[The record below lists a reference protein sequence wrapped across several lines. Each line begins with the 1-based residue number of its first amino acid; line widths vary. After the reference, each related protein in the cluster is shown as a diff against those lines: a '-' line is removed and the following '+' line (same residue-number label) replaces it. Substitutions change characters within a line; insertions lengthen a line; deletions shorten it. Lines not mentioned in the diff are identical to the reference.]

1 MTAEAHALA
10 KLGLVELPA
19 NERSDPIVV
28 LGPKHFQRQH
38 HGATGGPGP
47 RDDAAPQ
54 SQRAF
59 LRLWQRMVVS
69 AQRYFAQK
77 HRSDAGFFGSPSGPE
92 GTVPQGAVVPM
103 RIAAQPRVLEA
114 KGRSCLLIKPFEAEA
129 LEPGERSTVAH
140 SKGRKLRVALRKGET
155 RVRIDA
161 IALLIVLLAAGFA
174 VTPPA
179 TGEEPGG
186 QPPESAPEAPIV
198 RKSDAKARSPESPP
212 AVAGVTTLTAEGAEA
227 QGVVSLQLE
236 EVLRQVLSKNAQIRE
251 SEGDVDIARAQR
263 ERARA
268 AGYPRGEAMIVGAA
282 VPEET
287 GDAINSV
294 TNLSKWGPFVRV
306 SAQLFQPLFTFG
318 QLGGYRNA
326 ADSQIAA
333 KASLADAKRNSVV
346 LMAKE
351 YYYSFAMARELEK
364 LVEGLVG
371 FLEEAVSTAEG
382 SSGKKKRDA
391 VKPHDLYR
399 LKVALEDLR
408 QKKLMASAAV
418 KTARRAVEWVSAT
431 PKIDLNGVRLE
442 PERHVLKPLEEYVRL
457 AKETRPELKALAA
470 GQAARASLRDA
481 KRAQSYPTIFVG
493 GFIAIPW
500 APTRQ
505 KQNSVFANDPF
516 NQMAG
521 GGGIGL
527 RFDLEFARHS
537 AEAAEEQAELMKLK
551 ATADYAAPGIELE
564 VRKAYWEVEQG
575 REGLALATKRRDLA
589 KRWFVSN
596 AMGWSVGVTPAKD
609 LLEALQGEG
618 EAKQNYIQTVFA
630 LNMALGKLSQAVG
643 KEVTEL
649 KYR

>member
-1 MTAEAHALA
+1 
-10 KLGLVELPA
+10 
-19 NERSDPIVV
+19 
-28 LGPKHFQRQH
+28 
-38 HGATGGPGP
+38 
-47 RDDAAPQ
+47 
-54 SQRAF
+54 
-59 LRLWQRMVVS
+59 
-69 AQRYFAQK
+69 
-77 HRSDAGFFGSPSGPE
+77 
-92 GTVPQGAVVPM
+92 M
-103 RIAAQPRVLEA
+103 RIAAEPRVLEA
-114 KGRSCLLIKPFEAEA
+114 ERRKCLLIKPFEAEA

-140 SKGRKLRVALRKGET
+140 GKARKLRVALRKGET

-161 IALLIVLLAAGFA
+161 IALFIVLLAAGFA

-179 TGEEPGG
+179 TAEEPAG
-186 QPPESAPEAPIV
+186 QTAESAPEAPID
-198 RKSDAKARSPESPP
+198 RETDAEARSPESPP
-212 AVAGVTTLTAEGAEA
+212 AVAGETTMTLTAEGAEA
-227 QGVVSLQLE
+227 QGAVSLQLE

-268 AGYPRGEAMIVGAA
+268 AGYPRGEAMILGAA

-346 LMAKE
+346 LTAKE

-371 FLEEAVSTAEG
+371 FLEEAVSAAEE
-382 SSGKKKRDA
+382 SSKKKKRDA

-399 LKVALEDLR
+399 LKVVLEDLR
-408 QKKLMASAAV
+408 QKKLMASAGL

-431 PKIDLNGVRLE
+431 PKIELNGVRLE
-442 PERHVLKPLEEYVRL
+442 PERHVLKPLDEYVRL

-596 AMGWSVGVTPAKD
+596 AMGWSVGVTQAKD

>member
-1 MTAEAHALA
+1 
-10 KLGLVELPA
+10 
-19 NERSDPIVV
+19 
-28 LGPKHFQRQH
+28 
-38 HGATGGPGP
+38 
-47 RDDAAPQ
+47 
-54 SQRAF
+54 
-59 LRLWQRMVVS
+59 
-69 AQRYFAQK
+69 
-77 HRSDAGFFGSPSGPE
+77 
-92 GTVPQGAVVPM
+92 M
-103 RIAAQPRVLEA
+103 RIAAEPRVLEA
-114 KGRSCLLIKPFEAEA
+114 ERRKCLLIKPFEAEA

-140 SKGRKLRVALRKGET
+140 GKARKLRVALRKGET

-161 IALLIVLLAAGFA
+161 IALFIVLLAAGFA

-179 TGEEPGG
+179 TAEEPAG
-186 QPPESAPEAPIV
+186 QTAESAPEAPID
-198 RKSDAKARSPESPP
+198 RETDAEARSPESPP
-212 AVAGVTTLTAEGAEA
+212 AVAGETTMTLTAEGAEA
-227 QGVVSLQLE
+227 QGAVSLQLE

-268 AGYPRGEAMIVGAA
+268 AGYPRGEAMILGAA

-346 LMAKE
+346 LTAKE

-371 FLEEAVSTAEG
+371 FLEEAVSAAEE
-382 SSGKKKRDA
+382 SSKKKKRDA

-399 LKVALEDLR
+399 LKVVLEDLR
-408 QKKLMASAAV
+408 QKKLMASAGL

-431 PKIDLNGVRLE
+431 PKIELNGVRLE
-442 PERHVLKPLEEYVRL
+442 PERHVLKPLDEYVRL

-521 GGGIGL
+521 GGGLGL
-527 RFDLEFARHS
+527 HFDLEYARHS

-596 AMGWSVGVTPAKD
+596 AMGWSVGVTQAKD